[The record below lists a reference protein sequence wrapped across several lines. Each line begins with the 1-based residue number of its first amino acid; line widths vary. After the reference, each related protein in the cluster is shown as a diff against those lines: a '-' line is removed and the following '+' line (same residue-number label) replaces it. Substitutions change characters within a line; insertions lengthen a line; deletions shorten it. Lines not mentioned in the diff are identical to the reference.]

1 MFMANTAPIGDSS
14 ILASQTDALP
24 QTTVGDA
31 DFLTELYAPQAC
43 DFPRFPQT
51 VNRRKTTQLMVGNVA
66 VGGDAPIS
74 VQSMLVNDTR
84 DVKESIYQIQR
95 LADAGCEI
103 IRLAVPDKEA
113 AEALKIIVPK
123 SPIPVVADIHFDYR
137 LALQAADNGVHAI
150 RINPGNLSSKEFV
163 KAVVRKC
170 KERQL
175 PIRIGVNGGSV
186 EKPIKQRYPKQL
198 VRQLVESALLNAHI
212 LEQEDFT
219 QFAISVKAS
228 DPMEAVAAY
237 REVASRCHYPLH
249 LGVTEAGTLK
259 RGLVKSAFAL
269 GTLLS
274 EGIGDTIRVSL
285 TADSIEEV
293 FAGHEILKSV
303 GLRKTGA
310 DLISCPACGRC
321 EVDLHGLTSQVEALI
336 AKLDVPLKV
345 AVMGCFVNGPGE
357 AEQADIGIAGGIGQ
371 YYIFRGEDRIL
382 KVPETQALEAFKTEL
397 QKTVDDYKR
406 ANPNWHTEH
415 KLPMLIK

>member
-1 MFMANTAPIGDSS
+1 MFMANTAHNGDSS
-14 ILASQTDALP
+14 DLSTTPPDALP

-51 VNRRKTTQLMVGNVA
+51 VQRRKTTQLMVGNVA
-66 VGGDAPIS
+66 IGGNAPIS

-175 PIRIGVNGGSV
+175 PIRIGLMV
-186 EKPIKQRYPKQL
+186 
-198 VRQLVESALLNAHI
+198 VR
-212 LEQEDFT
+212 
-219 QFAISVKAS
+219 
-228 DPMEAVAAY
+228 
-237 REVASRCHYPLH
+237 
-249 LGVTEAGTLK
+249 
-259 RGLVKSAFAL
+259 
-269 GTLLS
+269 
-274 EGIGDTIRVSL
+274 
-285 TADSIEEV
+285 
-293 FAGHEILKSV
+293 
-303 GLRKTGA
+303 
-310 DLISCPACGRC
+310 
-321 EVDLHGLTSQVEALI
+321 
-336 AKLDVPLKV
+336 
-345 AVMGCFVNGPGE
+345 
-357 AEQADIGIAGGIGQ
+357 
-371 YYIFRGEDRIL
+371 
-382 KVPETQALEAFKTEL
+382 
-397 QKTVDDYKR
+397 
-406 ANPNWHTEH
+406 
-415 KLPMLIK
+415 

>member
-1 MFMANTAPIGDSS
+1 MFRANTSAHMGDSH
-14 ILASQTDALP
+14 TDALP
-24 QTTVGDA
+24 QATVGDA

-51 VNRRKTTQLMVGNVA
+51 VQRRKTTQLMVGNVA
-66 VGGDAPIS
+66 IGGDAPIS

-163 KAVVRKC
+163 KVVVHKC

-198 VRQLVESALLNAHI
+198 VRQLVESALLNAQI

-228 DPMEAVAAY
+228 DPMEAIAAY

-285 TADSIEEV
+285 TADSVEEV

-382 KVPETQALEAFKTEL
+382 KVPEAEALAAFKIEL

-406 ANPNWHTEH
+406 ANPNWQTEH
-415 KLPMLIK
+415 KLPLLLK

>member
-1 MFMANTAPIGDSS
+1 MMMM
-14 ILASQTDALP
+14 
-24 QTTVGDA
+24 TTVASPVANSPQEASFVD
-31 DFLTELYAPQAC
+31 DIYAPLAC
-43 DFPRFPQT
+43 DFPRFPQA
-51 VNRRKTTQLMVGNVA
+51 VVRRKSSQILVGSVA
-66 VGGDAPIS
+66 IGGNAPIS

-137 LALQAADNGVHAI
+137 LALQAADNGAHAI

-170 KERQL
+170 KERNL
-175 PIRIGVNGGSV
+175 PIRIGVNGGSI
-186 EKPIKQRYPKQL
+186 EKPIKERYPKQM
-198 VRQLVESALLNAHI
+198 VRQLVESALLNAQI

-219 QFAISVKAS
+219 QFAISVKGS

-237 REVASRCHYPLH
+237 REVASRCGYPLH

-269 GTLLS
+269 GLLLS
-274 EGIGDTIRVSL
+274 EGIGDTIRISL

-293 FAGHEILKSV
+293 FAGHEILKAV

-336 AKLDVPLKV
+336 AKLEVPLKV

-371 YYIFRGEDRIL
+371 YYIFRGEDRIQ
-382 KVPETQALEAFKTEL
+382 KVPEAQALEAFKAELDRAVAEYKVEHPHWQTE
-397 QKTVDDYKR
+397 
-406 ANPNWHTEH
+406 N
-415 KLPMLIK
+415 KLPSLLKT